1 MFGLKL
7 FTKTKTKKFASD
19 KDRKQYY
26 AIQGYYKKKNV
37 SANKPTEKSNK
48 TKKDKL
54 NFQKTSRH

>member
-7 FTKTKTKKFASD
+7 FTKTKAKKFASD

-37 SANKPTEKSNK
+37 AKSK
-48 TKKDKL
+48 TNVKHKGKG
-54 NFQKTSRH
+54 K

>member
-26 AIQGYYKKKNV
+26 AIQGYYKNIDDSQIKPKPKSKPKIHKK
-37 SANKPTEKSNK
+37 
-48 TKKDKL
+48 
-54 NFQKTSRH
+54 

>member
-26 AIQGYYKKKNV
+26 AIQGYYKKKNETTKK
-37 SANKPTEKSNK
+37 SAAKPKSNK
-48 TKKDKL
+48 
-54 NFQKTSRH
+54 N

>member
-26 AIQGYYKKKNV
+26 AVQGYYKKKNEP
-37 SANKPTEKSNK
+37 ANKSTQKNK
-48 TKKDKL
+48 ANKK
-54 NFQKTSRH
+54 

>member
-26 AIQGYYKKKNV
+26 AIQGYYKKKKESVNTPI
-37 SANKPTEKSNK
+37 AKPHR
-48 TKKDKL
+48 TKK
-54 NFQKTSRH
+54 

>member
-26 AIQGYYKKKNV
+26 AIQEYYKNKNRYKNN
-37 SANKPTEKSNK
+37 ADEKSGTGIKNQYK
-48 TKKDKL
+48 
-54 NFQKTSRH
+54 R